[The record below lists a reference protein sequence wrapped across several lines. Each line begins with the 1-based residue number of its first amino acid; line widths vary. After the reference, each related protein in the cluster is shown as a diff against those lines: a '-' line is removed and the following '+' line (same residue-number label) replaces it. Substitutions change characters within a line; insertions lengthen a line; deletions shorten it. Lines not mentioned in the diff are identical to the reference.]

1 MFLAGI
7 MLDCLACLL
16 VGERIVLSSSDV
28 LLLTGVIL
36 PKFCVKFGVSN
47 LLLIM
52 LSSCLSKTLALFC
65 PSFFKPSEPFAL
77 VLSTLNPSE
86 LP

>member
-1 MFLAGI
+1 M
-7 MLDCLACLL
+7 
-16 VGERIVLSSSDV
+16 LSSFDV
-28 LLLTGVIL
+28 LLRTGVIL

-52 LSSCLSKTLALFC
+52 LSSFLSKNLALFC
-65 PSFFKPSEPFAL
+65 PSFFKPSELFSL

-86 LP
+86 LPKP